1 MLADPKVLS
10 AVRRVN
16 LEAALLAM
24 LVEGMNE
31 HGADSLEV
39 TISLGD
45 NHAPADIDIAYMA
58 EGAPVA
64 GESL

>member
-45 NHAPADIDIAYMA
+45 DHAPADIDITYMA
-58 EGAPVA
+58 DGALLR